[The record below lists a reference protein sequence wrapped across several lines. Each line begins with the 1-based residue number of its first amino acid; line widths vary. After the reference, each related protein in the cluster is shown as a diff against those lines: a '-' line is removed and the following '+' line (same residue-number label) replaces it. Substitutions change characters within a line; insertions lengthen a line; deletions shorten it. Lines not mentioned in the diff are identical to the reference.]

1 MSTSTAIEMG
11 IEHDLLKYFQL
22 KEIIKERQEEVKLL
36 QEKIEQYYEEHG
48 REKVVAQL
56 ENGEFGILDTK
67 HTIKEVLDK
76 DALAQELQIAKD
88 ELKTPFDFSMLTKQE
103 KLTPQLI
110 SKHTET
116 QVVEK
121 IKISKSKRKPK
132 EQK

>member
-1 MSTSTAIEMG
+1 
-11 IEHDLLKYFQL
+11 
-22 KEIIKERQEEVKLL
+22 
-36 QEKIEQYYEEHG
+36 
-48 REKVVAQL
+48 
-56 ENGEFGILDTK
+56 
-67 HTIKEVLDK
+67 
-76 DALAQELQIAKD
+76 
-88 ELKTPFDFSMLTKQE
+88 MLTKQE